1 MEHLNKQPLSKMKP
15 SSLSRHRGVSSALA
29 KTGFEDCHTMESS
42 VPRGLHC
49 LLLLVFVLPMAGCFS
64 PQSFPMQVD
73 HLVQPTSAQLSA
85 PGGDRLD
92 TRLWV
97 ETIHRQTAPLLPA
110 KAREALFSNT
120 LRDAQGRT
128 IDIYQHFR
136 LREANVD
143 ALLGNLQGLEQTAQV
158 TGPPLGGKP
167 SPMWTGFKRV
177 TLPSADGWI
186 PHARLGTP
194 DPAYEIPGSYVIITH
209 GMFGSLEG
217 PDMENHVQA
226 LRRAGHHVLAIEMRG
241 HGQVG
246 ERSRA
251 LPITFGLRETA
262 DLLTAAQWLKTKHHA
277 QRVGLVAFSVY
288 GFESLLAAWLD
299 AAPLGPA
306 DAARPI
312 LRNAPAVAAEPTFN
326 GGMFIVSA
334 PVGIQKM
341 SNVFAKRWG
350 KTEAPVKWTFQK
362 HVENRLREF
371 GDPPPRSIWDF
382 IIPELRRDG
391 WTRAYASETKLR
403 SDMEWY
409 LDLRTNNWSAGT
421 QRLELA
427 RTPILVLS
435 AANDPLAT
443 AQDVADLFSRVNNPN
458 IGVILLSGGGHMGFP
473 ALSANYYYSLM
484 KAFFDPATAPRR
496 VGCPAALP
504 APGISRH
511 GRPQDDFPSI
521 SLPTPLANDRKATS

>member
-1 MEHLNKQPLSKMKP
+1 MKAFN
-15 SSLSRHRGVSSALA
+15 LSRNCGVPACLA
-29 KTGFEDCHTMESS
+29 KSECAACYPTGSNA
-42 VPRGLHC
+42 PQRLRC
-49 LLLLVFVLPMAGCFS
+49 LLLLALLLPMTGCFS
-64 PQSFPMQVD
+64 PQSFPMQVA

-97 ETIHRQTAPLLPA
+97 EKIHCQAAPLLPV

-120 LRDAQGRT
+120 LRDAHGRT
-128 IDIYQHFR
+128 LGIYEHFR
-136 LREANVD
+136 LREADVD

-158 TGPPLGGKP
+158 TSPLLGGKP
-167 SPMWTGFKRV
+167 SPLWKGFKRV
-177 TLPSADGWI
+177 ALPTADGMQQ
-186 PHARLGTP
+186 HACLGTP
-194 DPAYEIPGSYVIITH
+194 EPADEIPGSYVVITH

-217 PDMENHVQA
+217 PAMEDHVQA

-241 HGQVG
+241 HGQEG

-251 LPITFGLRETA
+251 LPMTFGLRETA
-262 DLLTAAQWLKTKHHA
+262 DLLTTAQWLKTTHHA
-277 QRVGLVAFSVY
+277 RRVGLVAFSVC

-299 AAPLGPA
+299 AAPLDAA

-312 LRNAPAVAAEPTFN
+312 LRNAPTVGAEPAFN
-326 GGMFIVSA
+326 GGMFIVST

-350 KTEAPVKWTFQK
+350 KIQAPVKWTFRQ
-362 HVENRLREF
+362 HVESRMREL

-382 IIPELRRDG
+382 IMAELRRDG

-421 QRLELA
+421 QRLELV
-427 RTPILVLS
+427 RTPILILS

-443 AQDVADLFSRVNNPN
+443 AQDVADLFSKVHNPN

-473 ALSANYYYSLM
+473 ALSADYYYSLI

-496 VGCPAALP
+496 VSPAALP
-504 APGISRH
+504 APAFSWR
-511 GRPQDDFPSI
+511 GRPHDNFPSI
-521 SLPTPLANDRKATS
+521 SLPSTLPNDRKAAS